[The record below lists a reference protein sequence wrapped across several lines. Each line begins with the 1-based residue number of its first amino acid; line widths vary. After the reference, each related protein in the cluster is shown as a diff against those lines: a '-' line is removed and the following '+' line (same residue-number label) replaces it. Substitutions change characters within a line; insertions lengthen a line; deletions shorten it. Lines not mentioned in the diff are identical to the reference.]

1 MLSRTTH
8 SLIVGHYIFD
18 SFPFAEGDRLYKN
31 KPFRKSRRTDDEQGT
46 GKDIIWA
53 ANDPSLYTFAVDGQ
67 EMTVAAYFEKEHR
80 ITLQYPSMPMI
91 FVDNLSKFGGGW
103 IPIEFVYQTFSK
115 SKDNSEEIV
124 TNILKYHDAIAGKK

>member
-1 MLSRTTH
+1 
-8 SLIVGHYIFD
+8 
-18 SFPFAEGDRLYKN
+18 
-31 KPFRKSRRTDDEQGT
+31 
-46 GKDIIWA
+46 
-53 ANDPSLYTFAVDGQ
+53 
-67 EMTVAAYFEKEHR
+67 
-80 ITLQYPSMPMI
+80 MPMI

>member
-1 MLSRTTH
+1 M
-8 SLIVGHYIFD
+8 
-18 SFPFAEGDRLYKN
+18 
-31 KPFRKSRRTDDEQGT
+31 